1 MRVRFRNGL
10 LILNILSVLLVLIIT
25 FLPSNVL
32 RIILGIPFVLFFPG
46 YALMAALFPKKDPIS
61 GIERVALSF
70 GLSIA
75 VTPLIGLILN
85 YTPLGIRLESILYS
99 LFLFIFVTS
108 LIAWLMRR
116 RLPEA
121 ERFSFE
127 FHVAL
132 SALWRGGTRDR
143 VLSIVL
149 VLTILGA
156 LGTMGYVI
164 AKPKA
169 GQSFTEFY
177 ILGPSGKAV
186 DYPSELKVGEEGKVI
201 VGIAN
206 HEHEVVTYQVEVRIG
221 GVKNNE
227 LVPVVIQPDEKW
239 EKEVGFT
246 PKVPGK
252 NQLVEFLLYKN
263 GELDPNLKPL
273 RLWIDVTE

>member
-1 MRVRFRNGL
+1 MRARFGNGL
-10 LILNILSVLLVLIIT
+10 LILNILSVILILVVT
-25 FLPSNVL
+25 FLPTNVL

-46 YALMAALFPKKDPIS
+46 YALMAALYPKKDPIS
-61 GIERVALSF
+61 GIERVALSL

-85 YTPLGIRLESILYS
+85 YTPLGIRLESVLYS
-99 LFLFIFVTS
+99 LFFFIFVTS
-108 LIAWLMRR
+108 LIAWLRRR

-127 FHVAL
+127 LHLAL

-149 VLTILGA
+149 VLAILGA
-156 LGTMGYVI
+156 LGAMGYVI

-177 ILGPSGKAV
+177 ILGLSGKAT
-186 DYPSELKVGEEGKVI
+186 DYPSELEVGEEGKVI

-206 HEHEVVTYQVEVRIG
+206 HEHEAVTYQVEVRIG
-221 GVKNNE
+221 GAKNNE
-227 LVPVVIQPDEKW
+227 VGPIVLQPDEKW
-239 EKEVGFT
+239 EKEAGFV

-252 NQLVEFLLYKN
+252 NQAVEFLLYKN
-263 GELDPNLKPL
+263 GQLDPNLETL
-273 RLWIDVTE
+273 RLWIDVVE